1 VTDSSI
7 LRAAIAPLTRLWR
20 RRAAPIVFD
29 GPTGDAEQDA
39 ERYYRDGLLRVR
51 RGDADGAL
59 AQFDKALACVPR
71 LADAIEARA
80 ELLDSL
86 GQSEQAR
93 PEYERAR
100 RLWSEVSGGMPDR
113 RYMFRHSGHFSF
125 EIEAYELVRNNVRN
139 KVLPQLAH
147 GNALLVRG
155 RAKEALDS
163 YERALKAKPNLPEVL
178 ALKGEALVALGR
190 YDEAIQVFDG
200 VLAARPTDGETLNSR
215 GIARM
220 ALGRVVEANDDWRR
234 QFELLPPT
242 QAVARGCVALR
253 HGNYGAAFHE
263 FGLAHAKEAAQ
274 PYWLLYRLAA
284 GRLAGVQPGPFT
296 VPVGNG
302 WPPALVALYAGQATE
317 EGLLGRANSL
327 ERRTEALFHVGVVAL
342 ASNPAVARRHWREV
356 ADRGPPAM
364 IEYAAARNEL
374 TRLGA

>member
-1 VTDSSI
+1 VTDIGI

-29 GPTGDAEQDA
+29 TPSGDAQQDA
-39 ERYYRDGLLRVR
+39 ERLYRDGLLRVR
-51 RGDADGAL
+51 RGDTEGAL
-59 AQFDKALACVPR
+59 AQFDKALAHVPH

-86 GQSEQAR
+86 GQSEAAR

-100 RLWSEVSGGMPDR
+100 RLWSEVPVGMPDR
-113 RYMFRHSGHFSF
+113 RYVYRRSGHFAF

-163 YERALKAKPNLPEVL
+163 YERALKAKPNLPEIL
-178 ALKGEALVALGR
+178 ALKGEALAALGR
-190 YDEAIQVFDG
+190 YEEAIQVFDG
-200 VLAARPTDGETLNSR
+200 VLAARATDGETLNSR

-220 ALGRVVEANDDWRR
+220 ALGRIAEANDDWRR
-234 QFELLPPT
+234 QFEMLPPH
-242 QAVARGCVALR
+242 QPAARGCVALR

-263 FGLAHAKEAAQ
+263 FGLAHAKEAGQ
-274 PYWLLYRLAA
+274 PYWLLYRLTA
-284 GRLAGVQPGPFT
+284 GRLAGVPPEPFT
-296 VPVGNG
+296 VPAGKE
-302 WPPALVALYAGQATE
+302 WAAILIALYAGQATE
-317 EGLLGRANSL
+317 EGLLGRANTL
-327 ERRTEALFHVGVVAL
+327 GRRTEALFHVGVVAL
-342 ASNPAVARRHWREV
+342 GANPAVARRHWREV

-374 TRLGA
+374 ARLGA